1 MIEVRT
7 SRDNTQ
13 PELRGENSDWH
24 NGYFIG
30 ALRKSR

>member
-7 SRDNTQ
+7 TRDKPSLTTGQ
-13 PELRGENSDWH
+13 NSDWH

-30 ALRKSR
+30 ALRKTR